1 YLFVTIIPRAVSEAI
16 QGVLRGISE
25 YGAFFAVDLTVG
37 LTLVAG
43 GGALLAWGGAL
54 SIAIGA
60 ELASAL
66 AGCIVALVLARRYRT
81 AAVRWVKWSQV
92 LSRSYVFNVY
102 ELVVNLYD
110 RLDVVLLSKLAGDYA
125 TGIYTVSYRAMNTVQ
140 IIPYGVLFSLLP
152 SLSRDSWARASQ
164 RQLER
169 ALGLLVSVALA
180 AALTTMAF
188 ASPATLLL

>member
-1 YLFVTIIPRAVSEAI
+1 
-16 QGVLRGISE
+16 
-25 YGAFFAVDLTVG
+25 
-37 LTLVAG
+37 
-43 GGALLAWGGAL
+43 
-54 SIAIGA
+54 
-60 ELASAL
+60 
-66 AGCIVALVLARRYRT
+66 
-81 AAVRWVKWSQV
+81 
-92 LSRSYVFNVY
+92 
-102 ELVVNLYD
+102 
-110 RLDVVLLSKLAGDYA
+110 LSKLAGDYA

-188 ASPATLLL
+188 ASPATLLLLGPKYLESASALKVLIWAEVLMCINYGLNIALLA

>member
-1 YLFVTIIPRAVSEAI
+1 QLVVLRWVYAAAFSLLGIGVLWLLGFPHALLKPALYLFVTIIPRAVSEAI

-43 GGALLAWGGAL
+43 GGALLAWGGTL
-54 SIAIGA
+54 SLSLGA

-92 LSRSYVFNVY
+92 L
-102 ELVVNLYD
+102 
-110 RLDVVLLSKLAGDYA
+110 
-125 TGIYTVSYRAMNTVQ
+125 
-140 IIPYGVLFSLLP
+140 
-152 SLSRDSWARASQ
+152 
-164 RQLER
+164 
-169 ALGLLVSVALA
+169 
-180 AALTTMAF
+180 
-188 ASPATLLL
+188 